1 MQPQT
6 SESWPLYRRVFFR
19 FLFLYFILYLLG
31 FPVSQFVPF
40 LGFIDTLTWPVV
52 NGAVEW
58 FNSLMGFFDHPL
70 VPVNGSGDTS
80 WAWTFLALCLTLAA
94 IGAVVW
100 SLIPRAP
107 KSHPRLEYLL
117 WNAGRYFLAYFAF
130 SYGIIKVFALQMGFP
145 TLSTMATPLGD
156 LLPMRLSWQF
166 MGYSTSYQVFA
177 GLMEVAVAMLLLYRR
192 TVTLGLFVGF
202 GVFLNVMMLNLSYD
216 VPVKIFSTHL
226 TVISLLLLIPDL
238 DRIFS
243 FFIFNRPVASQ
254 VRHFFST
261 QKKYMRVSRWVYKA
275 AFIFLLTMGVM
286 DVYGWYEQ
294 EKNAPQP
301 FAYGVYDVQTVIR
314 NGDTIP
320 VLASDTL
327 VWKDVIFDRNSMVS
341 VGTTDTLLRQGYRRG
356 YFNYARDSAAGV
368 LKCFKYE
375 RMDSIPLF
383 NISYRMTPSG
393 MDLATV
399 IRGDSVRMNLVRSKR
414 HFKLAERQ
422 FHWLSEY
429 NR

>member
-1 MQPQT
+1 MQ
-6 SESWPLYRRVFFR
+6 SHNIESWPLYGRVFFR
-19 FLFLYFILYLLG
+19 FFFLYFILYMIG
-31 FPVSQFVPF
+31 FPVSQFIPF
-40 LGFIDTLTWPVV
+40 LSFIDEITWPIL
-52 NGAVEW
+52 NAAVES
-58 FNSLMGFFDHPL
+58 FNGITAFFDDPL

-80 WAWTFLALCLTLAA
+80 WAWTYLALCIFLAA
-94 IGAVVW
+94 AGTIIW
-100 SLIPRAP
+100 SILPGVP

-166 MGYSTSYQVFA
+166 MGYSTSYQVFG
-177 GLMEVAVAMLLLYRR
+177 GLMEVAVALLLLYRR
-192 TVTLGLFVGF
+192 TVTLGLFIGF
-202 GVFLNVMMLNLSYD
+202 GLFLNVMMLNLSYD

-226 TVISLLLLIPDL
+226 TLISLLLLLPDL
-238 DRIFS
+238 GRIFS

-254 VRHFFST
+254 SRHFFST
-261 QKKYMRVSRWVYKA
+261 GKRWMRVSRYLYKG
-275 AFIFLLTMGVM
+275 AFILLLCLGIT
-286 DVYGWYEQ
+286 DVYGWYKQ
-294 EKNAPQP
+294 EHGAPAP
-301 FAYGVYDVQTVIR
+301 FAYGVYEVRSVVR

-327 VWKDVIFDRNSMVS
+327 IWKDVIFDRNSMVS
-341 VGTTDTLLRQGYRRG
+341 VASTDTLLRQAYRRG
-356 YFNYARDSAAGV
+356 YFNYSRDSVAGV
-368 LKCFKYE
+368 LRCYKYD

-383 NISYRMTPSG
+383 TMAYQTNPDG
-393 MDLATV
+393 MDLETV
-399 IRGDSVRMNLVRSKR
+399 IRGDSVKMKLVRSKR
-414 HFKLAERQ
+414 HFQLAERQ